1 MTWITFL
8 QIVAL
13 IFEAGVVVMVVMNF
27 WKNIKEEAFNRKVAA
42 IGKTMELVGQKLEE
56 SAKNK
61 ASVAKN
67 QESFEELLK
76 RARDA
81 MQDQSPRD

>member
-1 MTWITFL
+1 MSWITFL

-27 WKNIKEEAFNRKVAA
+27 WRNIKEEAFNKKLAA
-42 IGKTMELVGQKLEE
+42 LGKTLEVLGKKIEE

-61 ASVAKN
+61 AEANKT
-67 QESFEELLK
+67 FIELLK
-76 RARDA
+76 NAA
-81 MQDQSPRD
+81 KQDPPQT

>member
-1 MTWITFL
+1 MSWITFL
-8 QIVAL
+8 QVAVL

-27 WKNIKEEAFNRKVAA
+27 WKNIKEEAFNRKIAA
-42 IGKTMELVGQKLEE
+42 LGKTMELVGQKLEE

-61 ASVAKN
+61 ASATKN

>member
-1 MTWITFL
+1 MSWITFL

-27 WKNIKEEAFNRKVAA
+27 WKNIKEEAFNRKIAA

-61 ASVAKN
+61 ASAAKN
-67 QESFEELLK
+67 PESLEELLK

-81 MQDQSPRD
+81 MQEQPPRG

>member
-27 WKNIKEEAFNRKVAA
+27 WKNIKEEAFNRKIAA

-61 ASVAKN
+61 ASAAKN

-81 MQDQSPRD
+81 MQEQPPRG

>member
-1 MTWITFL
+1 MSWITFL

-27 WKNIKEEAFNRKVAA
+27 WKNIKEETFNRKIAA
-42 IGKTMELVGQKLEE
+42 LGKTMELVGQKLEE

-67 QESFEELLK
+67 PESFEELLK
-76 RARDA
+76 RVKDA
-81 MQDQSPRD
+81 MQDQPPRG

>member
-13 IFEAGVVVMVVMNF
+13 IFEVGAVVMVVMNF
-27 WKNIKEEAFNRKVAA
+27 WKNIKEEAFNRKIAA

>member
-13 IFEAGVVVMVVMNF
+13 IFEAGVVAMVVMNF
-27 WKNIKEEAFNRKVAA
+27 WKNIKEEAFNRKIAA

-81 MQDQSPRD
+81 MHDQPPRD

>member
-1 MTWITFL
+1 MNWITFL
-8 QIVAL
+8 QVAVL

-27 WKNIKEEAFNRKVAA
+27 WKNIKEEAFNRKIAA

-81 MQDQSPRD
+81 MQDQPPRD

>member
-27 WKNIKEEAFNRKVAA
+27 WKNIQEEAFNRKIAA

>member
-27 WKNIKEEAFNRKVAA
+27 WKNIKEEAFNRKIAA

-61 ASVAKN
+61 ASAAKN
-67 QESFEELLK
+67 PESFEELLK

-81 MQDQSPRD
+81 MQDQPPRG